1 MRKKAKARPKTKK
14 ATTCE
19 KLKTRIQKTEQT
31 ILRRIQQVVEE
42 EESCD
47 KSRDLSDSDRMLLRT
62 RNTSR
67 KSSSRRDPAF
77 SHANVLNEDSMRD
90 NYRCYCQ
97 HFLDVPRTSS
107 RPFSNG
113 TSTLERCN
121 EELSF
126 IQAIVWLKF
135 AIVCASQ
142 IPVEQLQQ
150 IFDRQWDARG
160 NRHREDEQRTDV
172 DERPRSPV
180 NNDLSVTDGTNL
192 RDTFATSTPLN
203 ISNVCVYTPQRA
215 VFYSKFE
222 NTPENNLSMS
232 ANDPTRS
239 PVESWTQW
247 THQSSNTCRER
258 EEEKK
263 VRSYIIPETDLESTV
278 SEEDEEDF
286 DMTYGIPDEHQCFE
300 FEKDIGCSVQRGS
313 TSGIERMN
321 EKIIENKRIFQKNH
335 ADPPSE
341 CNVILPARNQSIDP
355 IFDLENTFNRECF
368 ISTRNQNYLADKVPD
383 ADGSPKSLV
392 ITEKDVSQMSNVN
405 PDKYFDILLDSADN
419 SPALWMS
426 NTIAEY
432 PSKDSAYSTS
442 RYDIFNYDAAV
453 EARSIADNKR
463 LSDTEYYSK
472 LQPCKKKTRTYE
484 TGKTTS
490 SIDGMSTSSNGS
502 LESFISAKSIF
513 QISDG
518 YNDED
523 SDGQIVTYDE
533 QINDSTSGR
542 LEDDAAVVAAES
554 IDDKCTPNI
563 EHRYEPHPRNEKTR
577 TCEKTTASASII
589 QGAVIPDTNIGH
601 RYNLRSRNNGKI
613 SFEKEAHSPITG
625 KPEEYKSRRAR
636 DLLKKENENEDK
648 MISADWL
655 NLTVESLRIDRVIT
669 ESIKVILSALCD
681 KKTMEEYVMK
691 KRQRNI
697 YWKDSLEEEAV
708 NTVLNI
714 SDIFTK
720 EKKPNICIKVI
731 VTAIVKT
738 LNEIMR
744 ENQTSYPETSIW
756 IYRVQIILEF
766 CNSLPIC
773 VKVIDYLMTKL
784 KSLQSA
790 LTKNEGKIR
799 KNTYV
804 VINQLHLV
812 FYALNIALEKYRTII
827 PIDQRSRSVE
837 KIIPHVADLWKLQ
850 YIDKELEHT
859 GLDLDTAE
867 KRWLNA
873 LENSAVVFTK
883 HYFVQ
888 FAEKSLSL
896 VRRANLAI

>member
-1 MRKKAKARPKTKK
+1 MGKKAKARPKTKK

-31 ILRRIQQVVEE
+31 ILCRIQQVVEQE

-47 KSRDLSDSDRMLLRT
+47 KSRDSSDSDRMLLRGT
-62 RNTSR
+62 RNTSK
-67 KSSSRRDPAF
+67 KSSSPKRDPTF
-77 SHANVLNEDSMRD
+77 FHANVLNEDAMRV

-97 HFLDVPRTSS
+97 HFLHVPRNLP

-126 IQAIVWLKF
+126 VQAIVWLKS

-142 IPVEQLQQ
+142 IPAEHVQQ

-160 NRHREDEQRTDV
+160 NRHREDERTDV
-172 DERPRSPV
+172 EEQSTSPV
-180 NNDLSVTDGTNL
+180 SDGTNL

-215 VFYSKFE
+215 VFNSRFE
-222 NTPENNLSMS
+222 NTPENKL
-232 ANDPTRS
+232 
-239 PVESWTQW
+239 SWTQW
-247 THQSSNTCRER
+247 THASSNTYRITREK
-258 EEEKK
+258 EKE
-263 VRSYIIPETDLESTV
+263 VRSYIIPETDVESIV
-278 SEEDEEDF
+278 SEEEEEDEEDF
-286 DMTYGIPDEHQCFE
+286 DMTNYGIPEHQCFE
-300 FEKDIGCSVQRGS
+300 FENDVGCSVQRGS
-313 TSGIERMN
+313 TSGIEQMN
-321 EKIIENKRIFQKNH
+321 KIFQKNH
-335 ADPPSE
+335 ADVPSE
-341 CNVILPARNQSIDP
+341 CKFILPARNLQSIDP
-355 IFDLENTFNRECF
+355 IFDLENNFNRECF
-368 ISTRNQNYLADKVPD
+368 ISTRNENYLVDKVPES
-383 ADGSPKSLV
+383 DGSPKSLV
-392 ITEKDVSQMSNVN
+392 ITEKAVSQMSNVN
-405 PDKYFDILLDSADN
+405 PDKYFDILLDSTGN
-419 SPALWMS
+419 SPALRMS

-432 PSKDSAYSTS
+432 PNEDSAYSTS
-442 RYDIFNYDAAV
+442 RYDIFNYDGAV
-453 EARSIADNKR
+453 EARSIAGNKR
-463 LSDTEYYSK
+463 LSDSEYYSK
-472 LQPCKKKTRTYE
+472 LQPCKKKTITYE
-484 TGKTTS
+484 TGKISS

-502 LESFISAKSIF
+502 LESFVSAKDIF

-523 SDGQIVTYDE
+523 SDVQIVNYDE
-533 QINDSTSGR
+533 QINDSTSGI
-542 LEDDAAVVAAES
+542 LEHDAAVAAAES

-563 EHRYEPHPRNEKTR
+563 EHRYEPHPARNEKTR
-577 TCEKTTASASII
+577 TSEKTTASASII

-601 RYNLRSRNNGKI
+601 RYNLRPRNNKKI
-613 SFEKEAHSPITG
+613 SFKKEAHSSIIG
-625 KPEEYKSRRAR
+625 KSGRAR
-636 DLLKKENENEDK
+636 DLLEKENENEDK
-648 MISADWL
+648 IISADWL
-655 NLTVESLRIDRVIT
+655 NLTLESLRIDRVIT
-669 ESIKVILSALCD
+669 ESTKVILSTLCD

-744 ENQTSYPETSIW
+744 ENQTSFTETSIW

-773 VKVIDYLMTKL
+773 VKVIDYLVTKL
-784 KSLQSA
+784 KSLQSV

-799 KNTYV
+799 KNTHV
-804 VINQLHLV
+804 VINHVHLV
-812 FYALNIALEKYRTII
+812 FYALNIAFGKYRTII
-827 PIDQRSRSVE
+827 PSDQRSRFVE
-837 KIIPHVADLWKLQ
+837 KIIPHVADLWKLR
-850 YIDKELEHT
+850 YIDKELEYI